1 MPLTWPQFLKLV
13 ASQRRPAPA
22 REDHGDAETP
32 HAEAYF
38 QNLHLAATHPSA
50 PRKRARTRKMR
61 ARFREESDRDQGEP
75 ERLLPP
81 HEIVRSLQFYTSPE
95 LRRQRRVLISVLAH
109 MSNLSRMTIYR
120 IRRGYPLTRRAQTVL
135 TRTISFIEHQQME
148 WRRLGNEWEAHQKR
162 PNTYDPLSP
171 MPTAPYL
178 KTAADYKVFPHR
190 IGGITFNI
198 VHGQ

>member
-1 MPLTWPQFLKLV
+1 MPLTMNQFLKEC
-13 ASQRRPAPA
+13 AARRVQNGLEAPPPPA
-22 REDHGDAETP
+22 R
-32 HAEAYF
+32 
-38 QNLHLAATHPSA
+38 
-50 PRKRARTRKMR
+50 RTRRRKTL
-61 ARFREESDRDQGEP
+61 ARFCEENRDQGEP

-81 HEIVRSLQFYTSPE
+81 HEIVRSLQLYTAPE
-95 LRRQRRVLISVLAH
+95 FKRQRRVPISVLAH

-120 IRRGYPLTRRAQTVL
+120 IRRGYPLTRRTHTVL

-162 PNTYDPLSP
+162 PNTYNPLP
-171 MPTAPYL
+171 PIPIAPYL
-178 KTAADYKVFPHR
+178 ETAADRKVFPHR